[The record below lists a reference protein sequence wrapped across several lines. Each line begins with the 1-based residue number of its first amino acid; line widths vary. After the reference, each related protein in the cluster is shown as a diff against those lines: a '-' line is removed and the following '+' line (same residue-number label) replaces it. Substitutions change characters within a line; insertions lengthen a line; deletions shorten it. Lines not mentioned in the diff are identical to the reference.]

1 MIRISVLVGLVLL
14 PVVLLSQRDQPDY
27 LVFTHVTVIDTARGL
42 LKSDMTVVIE
52 GDRIRAIG
60 KTKKVAIP
68 RNARVIDATGKFL
81 IPGLWDMHV
90 HLIEKDRFFPMSIA
104 NGVTGL
110 RDMGATKEQFETL
123 KQLRRQVDDGLLD
136 GPHIFTPGPM
146 LNGPLAKS
154 VYTITA
160 ATDKEGREAV
170 RWLKENGA
178 DFVKVHSYLPREAYF
193 GIADESRKLGLTFVG
208 HIPLPVTAAE
218 AASVGQK
225 SIEHLI
231 EVHLG
236 CSNREDELRKPALD
250 AFARGESDAS
260 WTALM
265 RADAN
270 SRDSYDKTKAA
281 KLFSQFRKNGIWHC
295 PTLVAGR
302 FNMELKERSFE
313 KDPRLKYI
321 PPSIQKEW
329 MEESKDVSAENIE
342 IYQKLYP
349 AELALTGE
357 LNRAGV
363 KLLAGTDTGSW
374 YLYPGFSLHDEL
386 FLMVRAGLSPMQA
399 LQTATFNPA
408 QFLGRLNDFGTV
420 EKGKVADLV
429 LLEANPLEDITNT
442 RRIEA
447 VILRGKFINK
457 SELEGMLNKVETG
470 VQRGQFK

>member
-1 MIRISVLVGLVLL
+1 MIRISLLVGLILL
-14 PVVLLSQRDQPDY
+14 PTVLLSQKDQPHY
-27 LVFTHVTVIDTARGL
+27 LVFTHVAVIDTAGGHL
-42 LKSDMTVVIE
+42 EPDMTVVIE
-52 GDRIRAIG
+52 GDRIRAVG
-60 KTKKVAIP
+60 KTKKVALSP
-68 RNARVIDATGKFL
+68 NAHVIDATGKFL

-110 RDMGATKEQFETL
+110 RDMGATKEQFEAL

-160 ATDKEGREAV
+160 ATDSEGREAV

-193 GIADESRKLGLTFVG
+193 GIANESKKLG
-208 HIPLPVTAAE
+208 
-218 AASVGQK
+218 
-225 SIEHLI
+225 
-231 EVHLG
+231 
-236 CSNREDELRKPALD
+236 SNREDELRKPVLD
-250 AFARGESDAS
+250 ALARGDRDGS
-260 WTALM
+260 WTELM
-265 RADAN
+265 RGDAN
-270 SRDSYDKTKAA
+270 SSDSYDRDKAA
-281 KLFSQFRKNGIWHC
+281 KLFSQFRANGIWHC

-313 KDPRLKYI
+313 RDPRLKYI
-321 PPSIQKEW
+321 PPAIQKEW
-329 MEESKDVSAENIE
+329 MEESKDVTAENIE

-349 AELALTGE
+349 AELALTGA

-386 FLMVRAGLSPMQA
+386 LLMVRAGLSPIQA

-408 QFLGRLNDFGTV
+408 LFLGRLNDFGTV

-429 LLEANPLEDITNT
+429 LLEANPLQDITNT
-442 RRIEA
+442 KKIEA
-447 VILRGKFINK
+447 VVLLGRFINK
-457 SELEGMLNKVETG
+457 SELEAMLNKVETG
-470 VQRGQFK
+470 VQRGQLK